1 MKRHTGNLPQ
11 FQWSGLSEKDEI
23 GRGAYGSV
31 FVATYGGAEKIV
43 VKKLISS
50 SHSEDQQRLFKEASL
65 LYRINHKNMVKL
77 KKVCVAPPAMMLEYD
92 KKLTSKLYDTPHFP

>member
-1 MKRHTGNLPQ
+1 MKRHTGNSPQ

-23 GRGAYGSV
+23 GRGAYGLV
-31 FVATYGGAEKIV
+31 FVATHGGAEKVV

-50 SHSEDQQRLFKEASL
+50 SRSEDQQRFFKEVRL
-65 LYRINHKNMVKL
+65 LYRLNPKNVVKF

-92 KKLTSKLYDTPHFP
+92 KKIDK